1 VRALHDDA
9 GVTDSGFMTI
19 VAPRPNSDVTYS
31 PALFGARGPV
41 SSLLLEALRGPATD
55 ADRALAGFVDL
66 VAHASEATEA
76 TDIVRDDDLQLT
88 LFVLYGLSY
97 GSVVDSDDEWEWNPT
112 LITARRIL
120 EKSFER
126 RLRLEVPMPELPS
139 GDAESVSQAL
149 FALTSSDGGPS
160 VSRFFAKKATEV
172 HLREFIIQR
181 SIYTLKEAD
190 PHSWAIP
197 RLTGR
202 PKAALVE
209 IQADEYGG
217 GHPERVHATIFA
229 SLMTSLGLDNTYGA
243 YVDNVPAVTLAAV
256 NMMSMFGLNR
266 RLRGAI
272 VGHLATTEMTSAI
285 PSRQYGNG
293 LRRLGYGPDVT
304 WYYDEHVEADAVH
317 EQIAGRDLAGS
328 LAEDEP
334 ALLADILFGAS
345 ACLTMDAWVGE
356 HILTA
361 WTADESS
368 LRIPLEL
375 PTETSAL

>member
-1 VRALHDDA
+1 
-9 GVTDSGFMTI
+9 MTI
-19 VAPRPNSDVTYS
+19 VAPRPDSDATYA
-31 PALFGARGPV
+31 PAPFDSRGPV
-41 SSLLLEALRGPATD
+41 SSLLLDSLRGPASD
-55 ADRALAGFVDL
+55 ADAALVGFVDA
-66 VAHASEATEA
+66 VTRATKSTA
-76 TDIVRDDDLQLT
+76 DLVRDDDLQLT
-88 LFVLYGLSY
+88 LFVLYGLAY
-97 GSVVDSDDEWEWNPT
+97 GSVVETDDGWEWHPT
-112 LITARRIL
+112 LIAARRII
-120 EKSFER
+120 EARFEGE
-126 RLRLEVPMPELPS
+126 LRARVSMPDLP
-139 GDAESVSQAL
+139 GNDAESVSRAL
-149 FALTSSDGGPS
+149 FDLTSADGGPS
-160 VSRFFAKKATEV
+160 LSRFFAKKATEEQ
-172 HLREFIIQR
+172 LREFIVHR

-197 RLTGR
+197 RLQGR
-202 PKAALVE
+202 SKAALVE

-229 SLMTSLGLDNTYGA
+229 SLMTSLDLDNSYAA
-243 YVDNVPAVTLAAV
+243 YVDNVPAITLASL

-266 RLRGAI
+266 RLRGAV

-334 ALLADILFGAS
+334 HLLADIFFGAS
-345 ACLTMDAWVGE
+345 ACLTMDGWVGE
-356 HILTA
+356 HVLTA
-361 WTADESS
+361 WTAGETS

-375 PTETSAL
+375 STETSDR